1 MARLLLGSFFNA
13 VIVLAIWCVAK
24 YITFNDE
31 LILIIASTIA
41 YPLASLASK
50 YAMKWVGAL

>member
-13 VIVLAIWCVAK
+13 VIVFAIWCVAK
-24 YITFNDE
+24 YVTFNDE
-31 LILIIASTIA
+31 LILIIASAIA

-50 YAMKWVGAL
+50 YVVKWVGVL